1 MYVRQKAVPLKK
13 VKRVEELSKLFEKY
27 DSALIVNITGVTAP
41 VFHEVRAKLRERGS
55 VVKVVKNTL
64 ARLAIERASKKKKG
78 LEKLKEY
85 LKGQNAVIFTN
96 ENVFALKLFL
106 DKNRIPREA
115 RAGDIAQDDIVIPAG
130 NTNFAPGPILS
141 LFSKLKIPTS
151 IKEGSIWVSKDT
163 VVAKAGE
170 EISTELA
177 DLLKKLGIKPIKVG
191 LDCKVAYTDGVII
204 PKDLLEIDL
213 DEIKKEIESAVQAA
227 FNLALNSMYPTPET
241 VGFLVSRAHTEA
253 LNLSI
258 NAALPVSD
266 VLPLV
271 IAKAHLQASLLK
283 KIVDEKAG

>member
-1 MYVRQKAVPLKK
+1 MYVRQKAIPLKK
-13 VKRVEELSKLFEKY
+13 VKRVEELSKLFESY
-27 DSALIVNITGVTAP
+27 DSILIVNITGVTTP
-41 VFHEVRAKLRERGS
+41 VLHEVRAKLREKGS

-64 ARLAIERASKKKKG
+64 ARLAIERVSKKKKG
-78 LEKLKEY
+78 LKKLKEY

-151 IKEGSIWVSKDT
+151 IKEGSIWVTKDT
-163 VVAKAGE
+163 IVAKAGE
-170 EISTELA
+170 EISAELA

-191 LDCKVAYTDGVII
+191 LDCKVAYTDGVVI
-204 PKDLLEIDL
+204 PKDLLEVDL
-213 DEIKKEIESAVQAA
+213 NKIRREVEEAIQAA
-227 FNLALNSMYPTPET
+227 FNLALNSIYPTSET
-241 VGFLVSRAHTEA
+241 IGFIVRKAYAEA

-258 NAALPVSD
+258 NVALPISET
-266 VLPLV
+266 LPFI

-283 KIVDEKAG
+283 KLIDEKSG